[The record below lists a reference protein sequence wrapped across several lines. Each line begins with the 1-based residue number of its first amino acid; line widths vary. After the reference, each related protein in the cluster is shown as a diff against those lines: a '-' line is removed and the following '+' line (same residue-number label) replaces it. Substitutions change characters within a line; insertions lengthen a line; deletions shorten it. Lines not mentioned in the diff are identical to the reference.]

1 MNQHGTKH
9 AAKKKTNTLPQPP
22 GKLHGPCAPEKGP
35 APTSERGF
43 RRLLYMYGAVTQI
56 ELNGFLEMNSI
67 DSEERKRQVK
77 ASWLEAAEAFR
88 WIVANESGTADRVSC
103 RQLAREGAAEITS
116 RLSKDPTF
124 TKTFSN
130 FPISFEEVE
139 IDNLVASQRTV
150 HLDFIEHLKAVFEG
164 MGEDSVRFCL
174 DPVAEKTPIKVGR
187 TAPNGLTF
195 SSDNPGLRFLG
206 VSEQPYHH
214 EVVGA
219 HHPGGRP
226 VHTVLLL
233 VGYGSPV
240 ANAYRIGR
248 RLILNNG
255 FHRLYA
261 LRSLG
266 ITHAPLVVQQVTRAE
281 LEMPPVVADLPRE
294 YLVTAP
300 RPGLMKDFFDDRLI
314 CEVHQV
320 SFLKAL
326 QVSWGINDSRV
337 PR

>member
-1 MNQHGTKH
+1 MEPNTQQGKE
-9 AAKKKTNTLPQPP
+9 TNTLPQPS
-22 GKLHGPCAPEKGP
+22 GGLHGPCAPEKGL
-35 APTSERGF
+35 APTSESGF

-67 DSEERKRQVK
+67 DSEERKHQVK

-88 WIVANESGTADRVSC
+88 RIVATEAGVADRVSC
-103 RQLAREGAAEITS
+103 RPITSEGAEEITS
-116 RLSKDPTF
+116 RLSTDP
-124 TKTFSN
+124 TFSN

-150 HLDFIEHLKAVFEG
+150 HLDFIDHLKAVFEG
-164 MGEDSVRFCL
+164 MREDSVRFCL

-214 EVVGA
+214 AVVGA

-226 VHTVLLL
+226 VRTVLLL

-281 LEMPPVVADLPRE
+281 LEMPPVIADLPRE

-314 CEVHQV
+314 CEVRQV